1 MVLQIINIIALI
13 LIAIGYFKLRYIIV
27 ELETWNTVANYY
39 NDHHNEDGEEL
50 VGGLGFFKEQ
60 LIDDE
65 EEYEEENEWRY
76 TRIFN

>member
-39 NDHHNEDGEEL
+39 NDHHN
-50 VGGLGFFKEQ
+50 
-60 LIDDE
+60 
-65 EEYEEENEWRY
+65 YNN
-76 TRIFN
+76 TM

>member
-50 VGGLGFFKEQ
+50 VGGEGFFKEQ
-60 LIDDE
+60 LIDNE
-65 EEYEEENEWRY
+65 EQYEQEHE
-76 TRIFN
+76 

>member
-27 ELETWNTVANYY
+27 ELETWNTVTNYY

-50 VGGLGFFKEQ
+50 VSCEGFFKEQ

-65 EEYEEENEWRY
+65 EEYEEENE
-76 TRIFN
+76 

>member
-27 ELETWNTVANYY
+27 ELETWNTIANYY

-50 VGGLGFFKEQ
+50 IGGEGFFKEQ
-60 LIDDE
+60 LIE
-65 EEYEEENEWRY
+65 EEYEEDDE
-76 TRIFN
+76 

>member
-1 MVLQIINIIALI
+1 MVWQIINITALI
-13 LIAIGYFKLRYIIV
+13 LIATGYFKLRYIIV

-60 LIDDE
+60 LIDNE

-76 TRIFN
+76 TRVLN

>member
-1 MVLQIINIIALI
+1 MVLQIINIIALM

-50 VGGLGFFKEQ
+50 VSCEGFFKE

-65 EEYEEENEWRY
+65 EEYEEENE
-76 TRIFN
+76 

>member
-1 MVLQIINIIALI
+1 MVLQIINIIALV

-50 VGGLGFFKEQ
+50 VGGEGFFKEQ
-60 LIDDE
+60 LIE
-65 EEYEEENEWRY
+65 EEYEEDDE
-76 TRIFN
+76 

>member
-50 VGGLGFFKEQ
+50 VSGLGFFKEQ

-65 EEYEEENEWRY
+65 EEYEEENE
-76 TRIFN
+76 

>member
-50 VGGLGFFKEQ
+50 VGGLGAFFRDQ
-60 LIDDE
+60 LDTE
-65 EEYEEENEWRY
+65 EEDELDD
-76 TRIFN
+76 

>member
-76 TRIFN
+76 TRVFN

>member
-50 VGGLGFFKEQ
+50 VGGEGAFFRDQ
-60 LIDDE
+60 LDTE
-65 EEYEEENEWRY
+65 EEDELDD
-76 TRIFN
+76 

>member
-50 VGGLGFFKEQ
+50 VSCEGFFKEQ

-65 EEYEEENEWRY
+65 EDEEDDE
-76 TRIFN
+76 